1 MTKSSRFGTRVAKL
15 NAATDQG
22 CVLYSGVCT
31 LRVHKYLPMA
41 LGFPHLV
48 GRHRP
53 GGSPCSS
60 PVGWRGRCAEGFMIR
75 GWDPI
80 LCGCRW
86 LHEPP
91 RISDQWVGV
100 SAPFPKVSTWGS
112 PFRPRFVGFMEMEGF
127 LIQRWAPILP
137 GCGGW
142 LYEPQ
147 PTCDRL
153 TIGVGVSTPCGTALT
168 QGITDFVPGFWG
180 L

>member
-60 PVGWRGRCAEGFMIR
+60 PVGWRSRCAEGFMIR

-80 LCGCRW
+80 FCGCRW

-91 RISDQWVGV
+91 PISHQPVCWGFRT
-100 SAPFPKVSTWGS
+100 SLGGAGGS
-112 PFRPRFVGFMEMEGF
+112 PFRPRFVEFMEMEGF
-127 LIQRWAPILP
+127 LIQKWAPIFP
-137 GCGGW
+137 GCG
-142 LYEPQ
+142 
-147 PTCDRL
+147 
-153 TIGVGVSTPCGTALT
+153 S
-168 QGITDFVPGFWG
+168 
-180 L
+180 